1 MFKKILIATDG
12 SDSAQKASNQA
23 VRLAKSLAA
32 RLVVMTAETP
42 ALTYL
47 LPPDV
52 LDHMER
58 ALEQQSRQILAD
70 VVDIA
75 SAEGVQCKT
84 QRAPNSVPFQA
95 ILDTAASEGCD
106 LIVMGSH
113 GRSGIEALVL
123 GSVTQKV
130 LAHATIPVLVSR

>member
-12 SDSAQKASNQA
+12 SEPSHKAAEQA
-23 VRLAKSLAA
+23 VRLASALGAELVAITVETLAESYFCPPN
-32 RLVVMTAETP
+32 VVE
-42 ALTYL
+42 
-47 LPPDV
+47 
-52 LDHMER
+52 HMEQ
-58 ALEQQSRQILAD
+58 ALERQSRQFLSE
-70 VVDIA
+70 IA
-75 SAEGVQCKT
+75 EMAKASNVPCRTKRVLHA
-84 QRAPNSVPFQA
+84 APFQA
-95 ILDTAASEGCD
+95 ILDTAGAETCD